1 MLPVP
6 MEARIDLAIVAGYLA
21 KTEGH
26 PCKRNQREEQEN
38 GDSIWVQ
45 SGCRWV
51 FKNRAETDNRPNT
64 KDYECRSPQN
74 KGAEITSRAGWR
86 DCLSRVG
93 LARPGTERARIGAG
107 SLLIEDGG
115 RHDVRGPA
123 LVTLIR
129 IQLRYRCH
137 SVDSDLATA
146 CDTGPS
152 D

>member
-1 MLPVP
+1 

-45 SGCRWV
+45 CGCRWV

-64 KDYECRSPQN
+64 KDEECRSPKK
-74 KGAEITSRAGWR
+74 KGAEITTRAGWR

-93 LARPGTERARIGAG
+93 LARPGTERAGVVAR
-107 SLLIEDGG
+107 SLLIHDGG
-115 RHDVRGPA
+115 SHDVRGSA
-123 LVTLIR
+123 LVALVK
-129 IQLRYRCH
+129 IQLRYGCH
-137 SVDSDLATA
+137 SVVPDLATV
-146 CDTGPS
+146 CDTSPF